1 MLSQK
6 NLIFTPSNW
15 SIPQT
20 ITLTGIDNNS
30 IEIPQMYNVNIGKI
44 ISDDSDYSK
53 IDINNLKFEHKNVG
67 LAQLESQMERQ
78 ILHFVH

>member
-30 IEIPQMYNVNIGKI
+30 IEIPQMFNVNIGK
-44 ISDDSDYSK
+44 
-53 IDINNLKFEHKNVG
+53 
-67 LAQLESQMERQ
+67 
-78 ILHFVH
+78 